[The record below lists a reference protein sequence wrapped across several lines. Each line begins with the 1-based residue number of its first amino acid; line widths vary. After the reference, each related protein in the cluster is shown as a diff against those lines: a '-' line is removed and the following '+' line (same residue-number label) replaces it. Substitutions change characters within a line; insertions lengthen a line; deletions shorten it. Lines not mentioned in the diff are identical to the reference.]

1 MFDSSGVHHCGI
13 IRAEVMQMD
22 WFMDR
27 LEGLKS
33 AVISAVI
40 VAASAWGMTEYA
52 NLEGNMKLL
61 VDALAILVVAL
72 WNQFRSQQAA

>member
-1 MFDSSGVHHCGI
+1 
-13 IRAEVMQMD
+13 MD